1 MEGAYDQDYA
11 SKGSSTL
18 MEVNLTSSRL
28 LVPDYHM
35 ASVLSM
41 LSSLQAIEG
50 YGSTEQAKPLT
61 FDVKVAKP
69 FVTQP
74 VTEREKELQKEL
86 DDKNN
91 SWYKYYQEN
100 EKLKKELRD
109 LKTPQ
114 QAPEVRD
121 EPF

>member
-1 MEGAYDQDYA
+1 MESGYDHGWA
-11 SKGSSTL
+11 LKGSSTL

-28 LVPDYHM
+28 LVPQCHLS
-35 ASVLSM
+35 SVLSM
-41 LSSLQAIEG
+41 LSGLQVIEG
-50 YGSTEQAKPLT
+50 YGTTEQAKPVT
-61 FDVKVAKP
+61 FDMKVAKP

-86 DDKNN
+86 EDKNN

-100 EKLKKELRD
+100 EKLKKELSA
-109 LKTPQ
+109 LKAPQ

-121 EPF
+121 EPR